1 MVFVVMS
8 LGAVPVV
15 LLTQM
20 VFMCGYIFS
29 FSRVF
34 FLQHTCPVTDHSRFL
49 RQLLDP
55 VACCLLSLL
64 FSFLFLACCLCSSKR
79 NCHSMHFFF
88 PFYDTLFP
96 FSLPKLCAA
105 HLEFQDYK
113 GVSSHLLMR
122 LGLGT

>member
-64 FSFLFLACCLCSSKR
+64 FLFFFLLVACVLINVTVIQCIFFLFTTLYFLF
-79 NCHSMHFFF
+79 HSQA
-88 PFYDTLFP
+88 L
-96 FSLPKLCAA
+96 SGKL
-105 HLEFQDYK
+105 
-113 GVSSHLLMR
+113 R
-122 LGLGT
+122 IPGL